1 MVQPPSKNF
10 GRYEFLERVAAG
22 GMAEVFRAKMK
33 GAAGFERTIAVKR
46 ILPGYS
52 QDRDFVAM
60 FIDEA
65 KIACELSH
73 GNIVQIYDLG
83 EVDGR
88 YFIAMEYIDGKDVR
102 HLMEAVGEASK
113 PGKLPPEIAAFI
125 IAEACA
131 GLDYAH
137 RKLDPSGKPMGIVH
151 RDISPSNILLS
162 FEGEVKLGDF
172 GIAKAFEKLNKTR
185 TGTIKGKYNYLAPEA
200 VRGLGVDHR
209 SDVFGMGTVLYE
221 MLTSKKVF
229 EAKSELRI
237 LEMVRSGDY
246 IPARQL
252 EPSIPLAVERI
263 INKALM
269 RDREKRYQSAAELE
283 YDLHGFLYSLGRRT
297 SGAELAAFMRN
308 AFGRA
313 MPNQQGIA
321 HIPAVPVSL
330 PVPFRDMEETQDQ
343 DSMISE
349 NTSVGGGGL
358 REEKTSMINI
368 GSTEGPNLVMS
379 RDQRTDIFA
388 NPLSKELINPSEE
401 LQSQPTQIRSS
412 PEDPLEL
419 DDEEIAEWVPFSQ
432 WNNRQRIEAA
442 AAVLLATLWISIGLI
457 NR

>member
-1 MVQPPSKNF
+1 MAQPPPKNF

-102 HLMEAVGEASK
+102 HLMEAVGEDSK

-137 RKLDPSGKPMGIVH
+137 RKIDSSGRPMGIVH

-221 MLTSKKVF
+221 MLTAKKVF

-237 LEMVRSGDY
+237 LEMVRSGEY
-246 IPARQL
+246 TPARQL
-252 EPSIPLAVERI
+252 EPSIPLALERI

-321 HIPAVPVSL
+321 HIPPVPVAIQM
-330 PVPFRDMEETQDQ
+330 PFRDMEETQEHDP
-343 DSMISE
+343 MMSE
-349 NTSVGGGGL
+349 NTSVGGM

-368 GSTEGPNLVMS
+368 GSSEEESNPSMS
-379 RDQRTDIFA
+379 RDQRTDIFS
-388 NPLSKELINPSEE
+388 NPLSKEPAYPSEE

-412 PEDPLEL
+412 PEEHPDLN
-419 DDEEIAEWVPFSQ
+419 EEPEAEWVPFSQ

-442 AAVLLATLWISIGLI
+442 AAVLLATLWMSIGLI
-457 NR
+457 NS